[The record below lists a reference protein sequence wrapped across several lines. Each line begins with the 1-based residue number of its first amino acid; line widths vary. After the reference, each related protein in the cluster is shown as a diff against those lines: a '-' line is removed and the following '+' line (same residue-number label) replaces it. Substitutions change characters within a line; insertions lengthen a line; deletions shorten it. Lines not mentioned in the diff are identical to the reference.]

1 MRGTLSQYTELAVT
15 PMTGCTK
22 KPVSC
27 SGAAAAAHSP
37 QLFPQPVRY
46 TSQCPAL
53 TLNKNEIL
61 SIWWKNSD
69 MLLCSPVEVVMASVW
84 LGVDGPMRACSLG
97 PKEQGFRQCLWVP
110 WEGAVSGWKI
120 EALCPTPL
128 LPKPSDSVFFPP
140 GCGIAQ
146 KVTQTQLAMFVQE
159 KAAVTL
165 DCTYD
170 TGDVDHY
177 IFWYKQFSSGVMI
190 SLIHQYSYSQQKC
203 HRRSLLIEFPE
214 DKQNY

>member
-1 MRGTLSQYTELAVT
+1 
-15 PMTGCTK
+15 
-22 KPVSC
+22 
-27 SGAAAAAHSP
+27 
-37 QLFPQPVRY
+37 
-46 TSQCPAL
+46 
-53 TLNKNEIL
+53 
-61 SIWWKNSD
+61 
-69 MLLCSPVEVVMASVW
+69 MASVW
-84 LGVDGPMRACSLG
+84 L
-97 PKEQGFRQCLWVP
+97 
-110 WEGAVSGWKI
+110 
-120 EALCPTPL
+120 
-128 LPKPSDSVFFPP
+128 